1 MQATVQAELTA
12 SLQNYVEAIY
22 WISNSKKA
30 ARAKD
35 IADRLN
41 VGKSSV
47 TGALQALAEKG
58 LVNYAPY
65 DVITL
70 TDDGLAVA
78 RELVRRHEVIR
89 DFFVRVLSIDSEEA
103 EGAAGMMEHVVTDT
117 ILDRL
122 IAFIE
127 FIERCPQ
134 GGTAWTKGFGYH
146 CDNDTC
152 SGECDF
158 CIDGAVTLRH
168 KGRPVKSAK
177 GQPTLSDFGEGERLV
192 LIDVDDA
199 SPLDR
204 RFRKIGAQLGAVIEI
219 ESVDRDGR
227 TMQIKLKG
235 YHERL
240 TLDEAAK
247 VWVRP
252 VERWCPMPSP
262 ANEKLPN
269 RDAIADSE

>member
-1 MQATVQAELTA
+1 MQISVTQDLSA
-12 SLQNYVEAIY
+12 SLQSYVEGIY
-22 WISNSKKA
+22 WISNSSKA
-30 ARAKD
+30 ARPKD

-47 TGALQALAEKG
+47 TGALQALAERG

-65 DVITL
+65 GVITL
-70 TDDGLAVA
+70 TDEGLVVA

-89 DFFVRVLSIDSEEA
+89 DFFVRVLSVDPDEA
-103 EGAAGMMEHVVTDT
+103 EAAAGMMEHVVTDT

-134 GGTAWTKGFGYH
+134 GGTSWTKGFGYH
-146 CDNDTC
+146 CDNHLC
-152 SGECDF
+152 SEECDL
-158 CIDGAVTLRH
+158 CLDEAIPLRH
-168 KGRPVKSAK
+168 EGQTVETSRPHPA
-177 GQPTLSDFGEGERLV
+177 LSEFGEGDRLI

-199 SPLDR
+199 SPVNR
-204 RFRKIGAQLGAVIEI
+204 RFREIGAQLGAVIKV
-219 ESVDRDGR
+219 ESVEPDGR

-240 TLDEAAK
+240 ALDEAAK

-252 VERWCPMPSP
+252 VKRPCSMPSP
-262 ANEKLPN
+262 TDGALPN
-269 RDAIADSE
+269 DAAIADSE

>member
-1 MQATVQAELTA
+1 MQVTSQAELTA

-35 IADRLN
+35 IADRMN

-70 TDDGLAVA
+70 TDAGLMVA

-89 DFFVRVLSIDSEEA
+89 DFFVRVLSVDPEEA
-103 EGAAGMMEHVVTDT
+103 EAAAGMMEHVVTDT

-134 GGTAWTKGFGYH
+134 GGTAWTTGFGYQ
-146 CDNDTC
+146 CDSDLC
-152 SGECDF
+152 SGECDL
-158 CIDGAVTLRH
+158 CLDEATPLRH
-168 KGRPVKSAK
+168 EGRIIKPTR
-177 GQPTLSDFGEGERLV
+177 GQPALSEFGEGERLV
-192 LIDVDDA
+192 LIDVDNA
-199 SPLDR
+199 SPVNQ
-204 RFRKIGAQLGAVIEI
+204 RFREIGAQLGAVIEV
-219 ESVDRDGR
+219 ESVEPDSRS
-227 TMQIKLKG
+227 MQVKLKG
-235 YHERL
+235 YHEQL

-252 VERWCPMPSP
+252 VKRHGPAPSS
-262 ANEKLPN
+262 AQGGSADRVGTAENE
-269 RDAIADSE
+269 

>member
-1 MQATVQAELTA
+1 MQATAQAELTA

-70 TDDGLAVA
+70 TDAGLAVA

-89 DFFVRVLSIDSEEA
+89 DFFVRVLSVDPEEA

-127 FIERCPQ
+127 FVERCPQ
-134 GGTAWTKGFGYH
+134 GGTAWIKGFGYH
-146 CDNDTC
+146 CDNDAC

-158 CIDGAVTLRH
+158 CLEEANSLRH
-168 KGRPVKSAK
+168 MGQVIKPTK
-177 GQPTLSDFGEGERLV
+177 GQPALSEFGEGERLV

-199 SPLDR
+199 SPVSP
-204 RFRKIGAQLGAVIEI
+204 RFRQIGAQLGAVIEV
-219 ESVDRDGR
+219 ESVNADSR
-227 TMQIKLKG
+227 TMQVKLKG

-240 TLDEAAK
+240 TLDEAAR

-252 VERWCPMPSP
+252 VKRHCPAPSP
-262 ANEKLPN
+262 TDGGFADRLASAENE
-269 RDAIADSE
+269 

>member
-1 MQATVQAELTA
+1 MQVAGQVELSA

-70 TDDGLAVA
+70 TDDGLALA

-89 DFFVRVLSIDSEEA
+89 DFFVRVLSVAADEA
-103 EGAAGMMEHVVTDT
+103 EQAAGMMEHVVTDT

-127 FIERCPQ
+127 FVERCPQ
-134 GGTAWTKGFGYH
+134 GGTAWITGFGYH
-146 CDNDTC
+146 CDNDAC

-158 CIDGAVTLRH
+158 CLDHAVPVRH
-168 KGRPVKSAK
+168 RGQLVRPVQR
-177 GQPTLSDFGEGERLV
+177 QPALSEFGEGERLV
-192 LIDVDDA
+192 LIDVDEA
-199 SPLDR
+199 SPVDA
-204 RFRKIGAQLGAVIEI
+204 RFREIGAQLGAVIVVERV
-219 ESVDRDGR
+219 EADRR
-227 TMQIKLKG
+227 SMQIKVKG
-235 YHERL
+235 YHETL
-240 TLDEAAK
+240 TLADAAQ

-252 VERWCPMPSP
+252 VKQQCSAPRRAASGTTDR
-262 ANEKLPN
+262 ATV
-269 RDAIADSE
+269 RDEE